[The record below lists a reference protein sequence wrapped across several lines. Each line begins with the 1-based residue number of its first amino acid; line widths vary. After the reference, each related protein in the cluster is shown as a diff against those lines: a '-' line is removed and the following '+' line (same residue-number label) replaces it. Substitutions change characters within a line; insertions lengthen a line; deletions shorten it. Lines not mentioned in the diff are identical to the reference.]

1 MTQPVAPARIVWIE
15 DSPEDV
21 ELFGSM
27 LVDDGLEFTIDQ
39 VDDEVGLRRAL
50 SLPLELVI
58 SDVSLPGFS
67 GERAFE
73 IVKEHAPRAPFVY
86 LSGAMGEDAAVLA
99 LHRGA
104 TDYVLKQNPLRL
116 PAAVR
121 RALREGKA
129 AQERDNVVAE
139 LLRVQRNDA
148 IALVVAGLSHDL
160 RNALQPLAVLP
171 HILRKSQE
179 PAAALHAAAVIDESV
194 RRGQDLIDAVICYA
208 RGDASVDTC
217 CTAAEV
223 LDSVRLLLMGTVP
236 RHLQVRFHE
245 ELGEASLR
253 GAATQLQQCVL
264 NLCLNSV
271 QAMQD
276 EHGSLLQ
283 VSASRSAEPNM
294 ARITVVDDGAGMP
307 DGVRARLFTPFFTTK
322 RSGTGLGLLSCRQ
335 VMEQLGGRMEID
347 SNEQGTQVHLYV
359 PFCPDRQGKHRG
371 KSGLSHIE

>member
-1 MTQPVAPARIVWIE
+1 MTQPVAPVRIVWIE

-21 ELFGSM
+21 ELFSSM
-27 LVDDGLEFTIDQ
+27 LIDDGLDVTIDQ
-39 VDDEVGLRRAL
+39 VDDEAGLQRAL
-50 SLPLELVI
+50 SLAPELVI

-67 GERAFE
+67 GELAFE
-73 IVKEHAPRAPFVY
+73 IVKAQAPRTPFVY

-121 RALREGKA
+121 RALTEGRA
-129 AQERDNVVAE
+129 AQERDNVMAE

-160 RNALQPLAVLP
+160 RNVLQPLVVLP

-179 PAAALHAAAVIDESV
+179 PAAALRAAAVIEESV
-194 RRGQDLIDAVICYA
+194 RRGQDLVHAVICYA
-208 RGDASVDTC
+208 RGDAAVDAC

-223 LDSVRLLLMGTVP
+223 LDGVRLLLTGTVP
-236 RHLQVRFHE
+236 GHLQVQFDE
-245 ELGEASLR
+245 ELGDTSLR
-253 GAATQLQQCVL
+253 GASTQLQQCVL

-276 EHGSLLQ
+276 GQGSQLR
-283 VSASRSAEPNM
+283 VCASRCAEPDM
-294 ARITVVDDGAGMP
+294 ARITVADDGGGMP
-307 DGVRARLFTPFFTTK
+307 EGIQARLFTPFFTTK
-322 RSGTGLGLLSCRQ
+322 QSGTGLGLLSCRQ
-335 VMEQLGGRMEID
+335 IMEQLGGRMEID
-347 SNEQGTQVHLYV
+347 SGDHGTRVHLYV
-359 PFCPDRQGKHRG
+359 PFCP
-371 KSGLSHIE
+371 E